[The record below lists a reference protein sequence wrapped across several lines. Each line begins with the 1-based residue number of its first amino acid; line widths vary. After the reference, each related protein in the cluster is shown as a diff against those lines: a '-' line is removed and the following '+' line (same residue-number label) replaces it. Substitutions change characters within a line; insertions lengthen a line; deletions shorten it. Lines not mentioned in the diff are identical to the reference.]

1 MLNGIL
7 RFSSTSSRSSRSV
20 TPFVTNVM
28 KLSAVISALLMSGV
42 AFAAETRPA
51 WFVRSFEYVVF
62 NQDVR
67 GLLAEFGRNVGVP
80 VILSDKVGG
89 RVRGEVVDRSRNDHR
104 ATAGEF
110 LTRLAEGNGLT
121 WYFDGSIL
129 YVSTDQEFS
138 TQLIEVGTL
147 SPRTIIAELKRLSL
161 MDERFSVRAAGDAG
175 LISVSGP
182 PAFIT
187 IVRQVVDKLRPPP
200 MVAGDDPRVRVFR
213 GGAPAESV
221 RTQADASPT
230 PPQSTPAQTTRGQIE
245 AARRP
250 SGARSR

>member
-1 MLNGIL
+1 MLSGII
-7 RFSSTSSRSSRSV
+7 RFSGTSSQRPRSV
-20 TPFVTNVM
+20 IPSVINVM
-28 KLSAVISALLMSGV
+28 KVSAVTGALLISDA
-42 AFAAETRPA
+42 AFAADSRPA
-51 WFVRSFEYVVF
+51 WFVRPFEYVVF

-89 RVRGEVVDRSRNDHR
+89 RVRGEVVDRSKGDRR

-110 LTRLAEGNGLT
+110 LTRLAEANGLT

-129 YVSTDQEFS
+129 YMSTDQEFS

-147 SPRTIIAELKRLSL
+147 SPNAVIAELRRLSL
-161 MDERFSVRAAGDAG
+161 MDDRFSVRAAGDVG

-200 MVAGDDPRVRVFR
+200 TVAGDDPRVRVFR
-213 GGAPAESV
+213 GGAPAELV
-221 RTQADASPT
+221 RTQAEASPS
-230 PPQSTPAQTTRGQIE
+230 PPQSTPLRGGQIE
-245 AARRP
+245 AARKP
-250 SGARSR
+250 GGTRSR